1 MTKEELLA
9 KCTAIL
15 HESFDVP
22 LAQVTP
28 GARLKEDLDID
39 SIDAVDLLVRLK
51 PVVGRRLQ
59 PEAFKEVRTVQDVV
73 EALHAVLQAGAA

>member
-1 MTKEELLA
+1 MTKEELLS

-28 GARLKEDLDID
+28 LARLKEDLDID

-73 EALHAVLQAGAA
+73 DALHAVLQAGAA